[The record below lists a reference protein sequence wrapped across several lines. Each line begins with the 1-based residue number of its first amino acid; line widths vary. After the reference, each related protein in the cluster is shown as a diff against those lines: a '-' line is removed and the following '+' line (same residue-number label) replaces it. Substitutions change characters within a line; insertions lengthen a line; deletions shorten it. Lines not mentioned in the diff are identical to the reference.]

1 MGKYYHDGMSFDNG
15 IETGRAEAGSRVRG
29 GASAARRR
37 MLERDEMHRKKVD
50 RNRARAEWEKL
61 QKEEQKERARL
72 DRWAKGTGFYKD
84 YADYLEHRR
93 EGRQGYAD
101 N

>member
-1 MGKYYHDGMSFDNG
+1 MGKFYHDCMSFDNG

-37 MLERDEMHRKKVD
+37 MLERDEMYRKNVERD
-50 RNRARAEWEKL
+50 RARAEWAKV
-61 QKEEQKERARL
+61 QKDEQRERERL

-84 YADYLEHRR
+84 YADYLEHKKS
-93 EGRQGYAD
+93 GRQGYAD
-101 N
+101 

>member
-1 MGKYYHDGMSFDNG
+1 MGKFYHDCMSFDNG

-29 GASAARRR
+29 GSEAARKR
-37 MLERDEMHRKKVD
+37 MMNRDSQHKKRVERD
-50 RNRARAEWEKL
+50 RAAREWEKL

-72 DRWAKGTGFYKD
+72 DTWARNTGLYSDFSD
-84 YADYLEHRR
+84 YEKHRR

-101 N
+101 